1 MCTGLW
7 DSAMFPGETDGRE
20 DPMQGESQ
28 EMTASENFRDFSKET
43 GLPAFPVALDC
54 RYYIGDRPCR
64 FARTCDGCPEYS
76 PQGFRIL
83 IIKTGALGDVL
94 RTTIL
99 LGGIK
104 RKYPVSHITW
114 ITAASAVSLVPETLV
129 DRIWTMSP
137 QTLFRLHAEEF
148 DLVLSLD
155 KEPEVAALA
164 MTARSRE
171 KRGMGLDSRGAVYPL
186 NPEMAFYYRLGL
198 DNPLKF
204 FGNTR
209 TYPDLLAEAVGLP
222 YDPGTDDYHFDLSE
236 KDRETARRILA
247 GLGLSPSDT
256 IVGLNTGAG
265 GVFVNKDWTVLGYLE
280 LIRELERCRIP
291 VLLLGGDRESSRN
304 SEIARRIS
312 SPYVREIGSG
322 LSLGVFSA
330 VIEQCRVIVSGDT
343 LGMHLA
349 LALKRRVVA
358 LFGST
363 TPHEIEM
370 FGRGEKIVT
379 PAECSP
385 CYRRSCDIHPSC
397 MELISSQRVLDAIRH
412 QLEIEGSSLSKECAD
427 RKDAH

>member
-1 MCTGLW
+1 MTSPENRALTGHW
-7 DSAMFPGETDGRE
+7 K
-20 DPMQGESQ
+20 
-28 EMTASENFRDFSKET
+28 DFSREA
-43 GLPAFPVALDC
+43 GIDSFPVAMDC

-76 PQGFRIL
+76 PMGVRIL
-83 IIKTGALGDVL
+83 ILKTGALGDVL

-99 LGGIK
+99 LGAIK
-104 RKYPVSHITW
+104 RLYPVSHITW
-114 ITAASAVSLVPETLV
+114 ITAAPAVPLVPESLV
-129 DRIWTMSP
+129 DRIWTLSP

-155 KEPEVAALA
+155 KEPEVTALA
-164 MTARSRE
+164 MVARSGD

-186 NPEMAFYYRLGL
+186 NPEMAFYFRLGL
-198 DNPLKF
+198 DNALKF
-204 FGNTR
+204 FGNRR
-209 TYPDLLAEAVGLP
+209 TYPDLLAEAVRLP
-222 YDPGTDDYHFDLSE
+222 YDPLQDDYHFDLGE
-236 KDRETARRILA
+236 KDRETARRLLA
-247 GLGLSPSDT
+247 GLGLSASDP

-280 LIRELERCRIP
+280 LIRELERLKIP

-322 LSLGVFSA
+322 LTLGVFSA

-363 TPHEIEM
+363 QPHEIEL

-379 PAECSP
+379 PAECAP

-397 MELISSQRVLDAIRH
+397 MERIGSRTVLDAVLA
-412 QLEIEGSSLSKECAD
+412 QLENGAAVPSSSPRTAS
-427 RKDAH
+427 

>member
-1 MCTGLW
+1 
-7 DSAMFPGETDGRE
+7 MFVEDTPSEHAHGRE
-20 DPMQGESQ
+20 GW
-28 EMTASENFRDFSKET
+28 RDFSREA
-43 GLPAFPVALDC
+43 GLDPFPVALDC
-54 RYYIGDRPCR
+54 RHYIGDRPCR
-64 FARTCDGCPEYS
+64 FGRPCEGCPEYS
-76 PQGFRIL
+76 PQGPRIL
-83 IIKTGALGDVL
+83 ILKTGALGDVL

-99 LGGIK
+99 LGGI
-104 RKYPVSHITW
+104 RRRYPRSHITW
-114 ITAASAVSLVPETLV
+114 ITAAAAVPLVPPSLV
-129 DRIWTMSP
+129 DRIWTLTP
-137 QTLFRLHAEEF
+137 QTLFRLHVEEF

-164 MTARSRE
+164 MVARSGD
-171 KRGMGLDSRGAVYPL
+171 KRGMGLDARGAVYPL
-186 NPEMAFYYRLGL
+186 NREMATYFRLGL

-222 YDPGTDDYHFDLSE
+222 YDPDLDDYHLDVQE
-236 KDRETARRILA
+236 RDIETARRLLA
-247 GLGLSPSDT
+247 GLGLSPSDP

-280 LIRELERCRIP
+280 LIRELERCKTP

-304 SEIARRIS
+304 SEIARRVS
-312 SPYVREIGSG
+312 SPYVREIGSA

-330 VIEQCRVIVSGDT
+330 VVGQCRVVVSGDT

-349 LALKRRVVA
+349 LAMKRPVVA

-363 TPHEIEM
+363 QPHEIEL

-379 PAECSP
+379 PAACAP

-397 MELISSQRVLDAIRH
+397 MELIDSRRVFEAVRRYTAGAC
-412 QLEIEGSSLSKECAD
+412 EAASTGSGA
-427 RKDAH
+427 R

>member
-1 MCTGLW
+1 L
-7 DSAMFPGETDGRE
+7 S
-20 DPMQGESQ
+20 DPI
-28 EMTASENFRDFSKET
+28 RDFSREA
-43 GLPAFPVALDC
+43 GLSPFPVALDC

-64 FARTCDGCPEYS
+64 FARTCEGCPEYS

-83 IIKTGALGDVL
+83 ILKTGALGDVL

-104 RKYPVSHITW
+104 RLYPESHITW
-114 ITAASAVSLVPETLV
+114 VTASSAVPLVPESQV
-129 DRIWTMSP
+129 DRVWTLSP
-137 QTLFRLHAEEF
+137 QTLFRLHVEEF

-164 MTARSRE
+164 MVARSE
-171 KRGMGLDSRGAVYPL
+171 DKRGMGLDVRGSVYPL

-204 FGNTR
+204 HGNSR
-209 TYPDLLAEAVGLP
+209 TYPDLLAEAVRLP
-222 YDPGTDDYHFDLSE
+222 YDPALDDYHLDVSE
-236 KDRETARRILA
+236 NDREAARRILA
-247 GLGLSPSDT
+247 GLGLSSEDT

-343 LGMHLA
+343 LGMHVA
-349 LALKRRVVA
+349 LAMKRRVVA

-363 TPHEIEM
+363 QSHEIEL

-397 MELISSQRVLDAIRH
+397 MELITSQRVLEAIRV
-412 QLEIEGSSLSKECAD
+412 QLEFAGTRSSKNFID
-427 RKDAH
+427 PKGQP

>member
-1 MCTGLW
+1 
-7 DSAMFPGETDGRE
+7 
-20 DPMQGESQ
+20 
-28 EMTASENFRDFSKET
+28 MTSSGNGALPENWKDFSREA
-43 GLPAFPVALDC
+43 GIASFPVAMDC

-76 PQGFRIL
+76 PMGIRIL
-83 IIKTGALGDVL
+83 ILKTGALGDVL

-104 RKYPVSHITW
+104 RRYPVSHITW
-114 ITAASAVSLVPETLV
+114 ITAAQAVPLVPETLV
-129 DRIWTMSP
+129 DRIWTLSP

-155 KEPEVAALA
+155 KEPEVTALA
-164 MTARSRE
+164 MVARSE
-171 KRGMGLDSRGAVYPL
+171 DKRGMGLDSRGAVYPF
-186 NPEMAFYYRLGL
+186 NPEMAFYFRLGL
-198 DNPLKF
+198 DNSLKF
-204 FGNTR
+204 FGNRR
-209 TYPDLLAEAVGLP
+209 TYPDLLAEAVRLP
-222 YDPGTDDYHFDLSE
+222 YDPLLDDYHLDVGE
-236 KDRETARRILA
+236 KDRETARRLLA
-247 GLGLSPSDT
+247 GLGLSSSDP

-280 LIRELERCRIP
+280 LIRELERLKVP

-304 SEIARRIS
+304 SEISRRIS

-322 LSLGVFSA
+322 LTLGVFSA

-349 LALKRRVVA
+349 LAMKRRVVA

-363 TPHEIEM
+363 QPHEIEL
-370 FGRGEKIVT
+370 FGRGEKIIT
-379 PAECSP
+379 PAECAP

-397 MELISSQRVLDAIRH
+397 MEMIGSGTVLDAVLG
-412 QLEIEGSSLSKECAD
+412 QLEYGRSAPSSSD
-427 RKDAH
+427 RKSS

>member
-1 MCTGLW
+1 ME
-7 DSAMFPGETDGRE
+7 ET
-20 DPMQGESQ
+20 P
-28 EMTASENFRDFSKET
+28 SEQINLPEGWRDFSREA
-43 GLPAFPVALDC
+43 GLDPFPVALDC

-64 FARTCDGCPEYS
+64 FARPCEGCPEYS

-83 IIKTGALGDVL
+83 ILKTGALGDVL

-99 LGGIK
+99 LGGI
-104 RKYPVSHITW
+104 RRRYPRCHITW
-114 ITAASAVSLVPETLV
+114 ITAAAAVPLVPPSLV
-129 DRIWTMSP
+129 DRIWTLTP
-137 QTLFRLHAEEF
+137 QTLFRLHVEKF

-155 KEPEVAALA
+155 KEPEVTALA
-164 MTARSRE
+164 MVARSE
-171 KRGMGLDSRGAVYPL
+171 DKRGMGLDSHGAVFPF
-186 NPEMAFYYRLGL
+186 NREMATYFRLGL

-222 YDPGTDDYHFDLSE
+222 YDPAQDDYHLDVPE
-236 KDRETARRILA
+236 RDIEAARRLLA
-247 GLGLSPSDT
+247 GLGLSAKDP

-291 VLLLGGDRESSRN
+291 VLLLGGDRESTRN
-304 SEIARRIS
+304 SEIARRVS
-312 SPYVREIGSG
+312 SPYVREIGSS

-330 VIEQCRVIVSGDT
+330 VIGQCRVVITGDT
-343 LGMHLA
+343 LGMHVA
-349 LALKRRVVA
+349 LAMKRPVVA

-363 TPHEIEM
+363 QPHEIEL

-379 PAECSP
+379 PATCAP

-397 MELISSQRVLDAIRH
+397 MELIDSRRVFEAVRRYTN
-412 QLEIEGSSLSKECAD
+412 GSCEAMPAEPAA
-427 RKDAH
+427 R

>member
-1 MCTGLW
+1 M
-7 DSAMFPGETDGRE
+7 S
-20 DPMQGESQ
+20 DPI
-28 EMTASENFRDFSKET
+28 RDFSREA
-43 GLPAFPVALDC
+43 GLSPFPVALDC

-64 FARTCDGCPEYS
+64 FARTCEGCPEYS

-83 IIKTGALGDVL
+83 ILKTGALGDVL

-104 RKYPVSHITW
+104 RLYPESHITW
-114 ITAASAVSLVPETLV
+114 VTASSAVPLVPESQV
-129 DRIWTMSP
+129 DRVWTLSP
-137 QTLFRLHAEEF
+137 QTLFRLHVEEF

-164 MTARSRE
+164 MVARSE
-171 KRGMGLDSRGAVYPL
+171 DKRGMGLDVRGSVYPL

-204 FGNTR
+204 HGNSR
-209 TYPDLLAEAVGLP
+209 TYPDLLAEAVRLP
-222 YDPGTDDYHFDLSE
+222 YDPALDDYHLDVSE
-236 KDRETARRILA
+236 NDREAARRILA
-247 GLGLSPSDT
+247 GLGLSSEDT

-291 VLLLGGDRESSRN
+291 VLLLGGDLESSRN
-304 SEIARRIS
+304 SEISRRIS
-312 SPYVREIGSG
+312 IPYVREIGSG

-343 LGMHLA
+343 LGMHVA
-349 LALKRRVVA
+349 LAMKRRVVA

-363 TPHEIEM
+363 QSHEIEL

-397 MELISSQRVLDAIRH
+397 MELITSQRVLEAIRV
-412 QLEIEGSSLSKECAD
+412 QLEFAGTRSSKNFID
-427 RKDAH
+427 PKRQP